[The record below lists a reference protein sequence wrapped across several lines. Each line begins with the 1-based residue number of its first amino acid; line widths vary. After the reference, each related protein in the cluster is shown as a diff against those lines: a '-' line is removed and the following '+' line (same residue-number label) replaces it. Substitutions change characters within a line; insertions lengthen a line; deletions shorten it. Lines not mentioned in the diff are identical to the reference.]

1 MRISAPLFIPAI
13 LAASVATANA
23 QRMAFDPAAPC
34 SDLLLTGD
42 AGDKT
47 LSVFWASGYLAK
59 TDGKERT
66 INQAHID
73 GLYGV
78 LQQVCKQAP
87 EMSFQQTVDRFAV
100 AQLPKKPAAAPVKIQ
115 KPAAQVTPKT
125 TPQTTAQQQPTPQ
138 AAPKVTAQQ
147 QPTPQAAPK
156 VTPQQQP
163 APQAAP
169 KVTAQQQPAPQAA
182 PKAPPTPARAEQPSL
197 DGRDLLQKFFDPNA
211 DRAALTMALKPTPED
226 IRTVYAEP
234 LASDLIAMYDDMFKP
249 GVAIGPKPEHS
260 EIYSVET
267 TTLKLRNRPAIRKK
281 FPGGYEDV
289 IPYLQGNNVIIRFK
303 FVRAGETT
311 GLAFDGLI
319 FVNGHWVLM
328 PKPWRAVKK

>member
-13 LAASVATANA
+13 LAASFATANA

-66 INQAHID
+66 INQAHIE

-100 AQLPKKPAAAPVKIQ
+100 AQLPKKPVTAPVKI
-115 KPAAQVTPKT
+115 PKT
-125 TPQTTAQQQPTPQ
+125 TAQPAPQ
-138 AAPKVTAQQ
+138 VTAQQ

-156 VTPQQQP
+156 
-163 APQAAP
+163 A
-169 KVTAQQQPAPQAA
+169 TA
-182 PKAPPTPARAEQPSL
+182 TPARAEQPAL
-197 DGRDLLQKFFDPNA
+197 AGRDLLQKFFDPNA

-234 LASDLIAMYDDMFKP
+234 LASDLIALYDDMFKP
-249 GVAIGPKPEHS
+249 GITIGPKPEHS

-281 FPGGYEDV
+281 FPGGYKDV

-303 FVRAGETT
+303 FVKAGETT
-311 GLAFDGLI
+311 GLAFDGLV

-328 PKPWRAVKK
+328 PKPWRAVQE